1 MLDDI
6 EQDYLLLEKLKTPVK
21 IDGNLSIRLSF
32 DRKRLSIILSDGI
45 SSVELSKKQFEMLQ
59 NYEMN

>member
-21 IDGNLSIRLSF
+21 IEGNLSVRLSF
-32 DRKRLSIILSDGI
+32 DRKRLTLILSDGI
-45 SSVELSKKQFEMLQ
+45 SSIELSKKQFEALQ
-59 NYEMN
+59 KYEIK